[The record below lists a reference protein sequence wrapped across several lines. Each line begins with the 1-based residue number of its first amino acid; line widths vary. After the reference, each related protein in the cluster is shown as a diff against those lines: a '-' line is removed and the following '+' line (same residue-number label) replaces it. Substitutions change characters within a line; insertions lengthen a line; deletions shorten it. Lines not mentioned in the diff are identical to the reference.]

1 MTIAGAV
8 PGPCVISEEI
18 PHKPEDFVGE
28 LELSRPLGGPLWWNS
43 LLWTNFPSL
52 AMFSDQKLQGNS
64 EFFGSLAALNSDQRL
79 SEQYVT
85 FTAARHD
92 LCNSRDMPKKNCR
105 LTAECMQYEG
115 VRDCQWKF
123 PLQDYI
129 PKRDN
134 HNTPDVQA
142 RRFWDN
148 NVLHMGLNAEE
159 FSEKVMPVGDIEVDP
174 NTFLVAHP
182 AGKTLVEGLAGQGPG
197 KVFSIEPWAASKK
210 TNPPQMLE
218 MRDDSG
224 QVVLSVSGKCEPRE
238 DTTIVDGTGK
248 MVAVLRTAQAQQPKA
263 TAGWDSTSWLILG
276 TQPRAPGQAVHVE
289 NLYLWAK
296 LT

>member
-159 FSEKVMPVGDIEVDP
+159 FSEKVMPVGDIEAEIRIADYAGNPTWGYYPTIMRLSLGAVDP

-248 MVAVLRTAQAQQPKA
+248 MVAVLR
-263 TAGWDSTSWLILG
+263 
-276 TQPRAPGQAVHVE
+276 
-289 NLYLWAK
+289 
-296 LT
+296 